1 MSKKKFSNGG
11 YTGKVSK
18 ESTAGIIQNSGCCC
32 GFVQGG
38 YIAEIEKTKPAGVVM
53 PGEYYFLDEIHSQ
66 SKIKTVTATI
76 NEDGTMSKTED

>member
-18 ESTAGIIQNSGCCC
+18 ESTIGIIHNTGCCF
-32 GFVQGG
+32 GFSLDGNSTLDRINRESGG
-38 YIAEIEKTKPAGVVM
+38 E
-53 PGEYYFLDEIHSQ
+53 
-66 SKIKTVTATI
+66 IKTTIITI